1 MRVTHTRRWRD
12 GADPMKKFAAASSA
26 TRAIR
31 EAEIALDEALS
42 RASHMM
48 ARLPELRR
56 QAGLSPTVGQI
67 VLRHTGDAIA
77 ALVTAQGSMSLAHN
91 ALESVRIDHR
101 IPAVAAG
108 PDEEKPPHVGEELA
122 QVANAA

>member
-1 MRVTHTRRWRD
+1 
-12 GADPMKKFAAASSA
+12 MKKFAAASSA

-56 QAGLSPTVGQI
+56 QAGLSATVGQV

-77 ALVTAQGSMSLAHN
+77 ALVTAQGSMCMAHH
-91 ALESVRIDHR
+91 ALETVRIDHH
-101 IPAVAAG
+101 IPAVTSG
-108 PDEEKPPHVGEELA
+108 PSEEKPPGVPQEVA
-122 QVANAA
+122 AVANAA